1 MVVKVEFRP
10 KPSVAA
16 AHSGLWASGLRAWA
30 LALALALG
38 LSKVQDESSR
48 VLDWFWLNQPR
59 LSFLQMMI
67 LATV

>member
-30 LALALALG
+30 WALALALG
-38 LSKVQDESSR
+38 LSKVQDEGSR